1 MGLQYLCKKGKTIVF
16 VRNIALLGFIKGT
29 EACAGFLPHQSLIAE
44 VGTSDRIPIL
54 R

>member
-1 MGLQYLCKKGKTIVF
+1 MGLQYLCKEGKKIVF
-16 VRNIALLGFIKGT
+16 VRNIALLWFIKGT
-29 EACAGFLPHQSLIAE
+29 EACDSFLPHQSLIAE